1 MFIRVKT
8 TPNSPRKSIQICENI
23 RTGDKVKQKI
33 VHYVGIALDD
43 REEQKLRD
51 YGLELIKK
59 ITAQRAV
66 AATQNSLFPAA
77 EENISLKP
85 RLGRPKQKELEDILP
100 PSQVTLDDIVE
111 EARLVEGVHEV
122 GGAMFEEMYGDLLK
136 SKRQRE
142 CLKDLVLLRL
152 VDPCSKHAAQKKLE
166 KHFSKNHSLD
176 SIYRMMDDLFPS
188 INQMKKKTF
197 EKTASLFPNQVDV
210 IFFDVTTLYFESTAV
225 DDLRNFGY
233 SKDHRFNTT
242 QVVLALATNQD
253 GLPVG
258 YELFEGNRAEVT
270 TLLAALESWRTLF
283 KIDSVCFV
291 GDRAMFTKKNLVL
304 LESHQ
309 CQYIIAAKL
318 RALSSAMQKKI
329 FDENHYR
336 TSVLKRSL
344 AWIGEFDYEGA
355 RLIVSYKTKRALKDQ
370 K

>member
-23 RTGDKVKQKI
+23 RSGDKVKQKI

-59 ITAQRAV
+59 ITAERAV
-66 AATQNSLFPAA
+66 NATQHSLFPAT
-77 EENISLKP
+77 EENISIKP
-85 RLGRPKQKELEDILP
+85 PLGRPKQKELEDILP

-122 GGAMFEEMYGDLLK
+122 GGAMFDDMYGDLLK
-136 SKRQRE
+136 SKRQMA

-166 KHFSKNHSLD
+166 KHFNKNHSLD

-210 IFFDVTTLYFESTAV
+210 IFFDVTTLYFESTEV
-225 DDLRNFGY
+225 DELRNFGY

-283 KIDSVCFV
+283 QIDSVCFV
-291 GDRAMFTKKNLVL
+291 GDRAMFTKR
-304 LESHQ
+304 
-309 CQYIIAAKL
+309 I
-318 RALSSAMQKKI
+318 
-329 FDENHYR
+329 
-336 TSVLKRSL
+336 
-344 AWIGEFDYEGA
+344 
-355 RLIVSYKTKRALKDQ
+355 
-370 K
+370 